1 MKKSQRWKNKM
12 KKLVL
17 RSPKRPRKTDRFNE
31 EE

>member
-1 MKKSQRWKNKM
+1 MKKSQKWKNKM

-17 RSPKRPRKTDRFNE
+17 RGPKRPRKTDRFTE